1 MTAILERRESTSL
14 WGRFCN
20 WITSTE
26 NRLYIGWFGVL
37 MIPTLLTATSVF
49 IIAFIAAPPVDIDG
63 IREPVSGS
71 LLYGNNIISGAIIPT
86 SAAIGLHFYPIWEA
100 ASVDEWLY
108 NGGPYE
114 LIVLHFLLGVACYMG
129 REWELSFRLGMRPWI
144 AVAYSAPVAAA
155 TAVFLIYPI
164 GQGSFSDGMPLGIS
178 GTFNFMIVFQ
188 AEHNILMHPFHM
200 LGVAGVFGGSLF
212 SAMHG
217 SLVTSSLIRETTENE
232 SANEGYKFGQEEETY
247 NIVAAHGYFGRLIFQ
262 YASFNNSR
270 SLHFFL
276 AAWPV
281 VGIWFTALGISTMA
295 FNLNGFNF
303 NQSVVDSQ
311 GRVINTWADIINRAN
326 LGMEVMH
333 ERNAHNFPLDLA
345 ALEPEIPNILFQQDI
360 GYFFYPFL
368 ICYWHPC
375 PLSRSRFR
383 RKPNWLLPITAFPI
397 DIGTFVPET
406 IFLLFLCYGMNI
418 PYQFVILTHS
428 DHFSLELDNPIWP
441 YPLAICHYFFEKGN
455 GMVKPELLEERIFNS
470 ITWAPRIWGPWDNL
484 FDCRDRY
491 AEYDWGIF
499 LWIKEDELSETVQET
514 DSDFLQ
520 SGTMQYQTRDISFK
534 EEGFFRIS
542 QLIWDLRI
550 HSFSYSKIRPLSLC
564 FHRWQSGLVPVPG
577 EKSLLNIWLAT
588 VKKEQRMTKDETL
601 LVFTLVV
608 SSVSIFLF
616 GILLFMVLISATR
629 DFRERTKSKLV
640 KIMIWAGIVVITFA
654 IAVRIYPIFIF
665 LLKERIKP
673 LVEALYDKLP
683 WIWEVSLSRYWDRLI
698 DFLDRYLWACAQRI
712 QTGIRKQKGEFVVT
726 FSCRVKKR
734 LYARAIE
741 VGIHLSLLSNLFW
754 ILKTTLAV
762 GYRLL

>member
-1 MTAILERRESTSL
+1 MVPHLD
-14 WGRFCN
+14 
-20 WITSTE
+20 
-26 NRLYIGWFGVL
+26 V
-37 MIPTLLTATSVF
+37 
-49 IIAFIAAPPVDIDG
+49 VDIDG

-178 GTFNFMIVFQ
+178 G
-188 AEHNILMHPFHM
+188 
-200 LGVAGVFGGSLF
+200 VAGVFGGSLF

-232 SANEGYKFGQEEETY
+232 SANEGYRFGQEEETY

-345 ALEPEIPNILFQQDI
+345 AMEAP
-360 GYFFYPFL
+360 
-368 ICYWHPC
+368 
-375 PLSRSRFR
+375 S
-383 RKPNWLLPITAFPI
+383 
-397 DIGTFVPET
+397 V
-406 IFLLFLCYGMNI
+406 
-418 PYQFVILTHS
+418 
-428 DHFSLELDNPIWP
+428 
-441 YPLAICHYFFEKGN
+441 N
-455 GMVKPELLEERIFNS
+455 G
-470 ITWAPRIWGPWDNL
+470 
-484 FDCRDRY
+484 
-491 AEYDWGIF
+491 
-499 LWIKEDELSETVQET
+499 
-514 DSDFLQ
+514 
-520 SGTMQYQTRDISFK
+520 
-534 EEGFFRIS
+534 
-542 QLIWDLRI
+542 
-550 HSFSYSKIRPLSLC
+550 
-564 FHRWQSGLVPVPG
+564 
-577 EKSLLNIWLAT
+577 
-588 VKKEQRMTKDETL
+588 
-601 LVFTLVV
+601 
-608 SSVSIFLF
+608 
-616 GILLFMVLISATR
+616 
-629 DFRERTKSKLV
+629 
-640 KIMIWAGIVVITFA
+640 
-654 IAVRIYPIFIF
+654 
-665 LLKERIKP
+665 
-673 LVEALYDKLP
+673 
-683 WIWEVSLSRYWDRLI
+683 
-698 DFLDRYLWACAQRI
+698 
-712 QTGIRKQKGEFVVT
+712 
-726 FSCRVKKR
+726 
-734 LYARAIE
+734 
-741 VGIHLSLLSNLFW
+741 
-754 ILKTTLAV
+754 
-762 GYRLL
+762 